1 MSNEEQRKRW
11 LEWAQDALNAKA
23 LCMESLVV
31 DDTERKELAAVLL
44 AQEVEL
50 TEARELLQ
58 RSDAEINLGGTPEMS
73 EAELEAELERM
84 REGIAIMKETHKAT
98 SDLCDLRDREIARLR
113 EENAKMGA
121 LLERFQVGIQM
132 SGYSTDWQK
141 HLYDDIE
148 TERYLDG
155 SMPREAGDASGRPNK
170 DTDVAEGAVEATE
183 SAAPL
188 DEESPVDI
196 LHEVCGGEVD
206 LQEALVE
213 AHAVMMHM
221 TEGAFQCPAVDDWE
235 RRYGELIAPATVDTD
250 ESPVGFVQVGEP
262 QPQGQSITASAS
274 TEAEVAGDLKA
285 TFDGPTNS
293 FEIAA
298 EDKPELHLPLR
309 KGRDKKSGLML
320 EVVDTNGNF
329 ICEAESEVTANAIVE
344 AVNGWHGLEGADDL
358 AKALAKESVKLRQRV
373 AELEAENEALSR
385 VAKSYKVTCAELVKS
400 EGENAQMRALL
411 CEWSSEDRP
420 VADVA
425 PAPLRPLLEEITQ
438 CSYPN
443 IREWRSIKDQAMQF
457 LKGLEDDTDKIRDTQ
472 TVGGSIQPSVGAVL
486 RDSDRD
492 NTDATSISDVCR
504 DTSLKPLGRSS
515 FVHVGNSP
523 ENIASAINDA
533 MERVNQWTVEVV
545 AAIAEVRQEHADLA
559 TWQFKAASEKGDQDR
574 LIEKMQEQIADLRD
588 AEVSG
593 LNIDNSLIERIEKLE
608 NEAANKT
615 TTRDLNDRIEKLM
628 EAVLSLYTAPTKE
641 ISKLRALK
649 EGE

>member
-1 MSNEEQRKRW
+1 
-11 LEWAQDALNAKA
+11 
-23 LCMESLVV
+23 
-31 DDTERKELAAVLL
+31 
-44 AQEVEL
+44 
-50 TEARELLQ
+50 
-58 RSDAEINLGGTPEMS
+58 
-73 EAELEAELERM
+73 
-84 REGIAIMKETHKAT
+84 
-98 SDLCDLRDREIARLR
+98 
-113 EENAKMGA
+113 
-121 LLERFQVGIQM
+121 M

-411 CEWSSEDRP
+411 CEWSSQAQAAFVDEGEH
-420 VADVA
+420 
-425 PAPLRPLLEEITQ
+425 LGLLYNTE
-438 CSYPN
+438 
-443 IREWRSIKDQAMQF
+443 QF
-457 LKGLEDDTDKIRDTQ
+457 LKEGEI
-472 TVGGSIQPSVGAVL
+472 
-486 RDSDRD
+486 
-492 NTDATSISDVCR
+492 
-504 DTSLKPLGRSS
+504 
-515 FVHVGNSP
+515 
-523 ENIASAINDA
+523 
-533 MERVNQWTVEVV
+533 V
-545 AAIAEVRQEHADLA
+545 AAIASLRERV
-559 TWQFKAASEKGDQDR
+559 
-574 LIEKMQEQIADLRD
+574 ADLRD

-593 LNIDNSLIERIEKLE
+593 LNIDNSLIERIEELE
-608 NEAANKT
+608 DQEELRNATGNNVLKNNN
-615 TTRDLNDRIEKLM
+615 RLDLLTD
-628 EAVLSLYTAPTKE
+628 AVLKWNDHCEGGGTVTLAEVDMSMK
-641 ISKLRALK
+641 KLRESK
-649 EGE
+649 DDT